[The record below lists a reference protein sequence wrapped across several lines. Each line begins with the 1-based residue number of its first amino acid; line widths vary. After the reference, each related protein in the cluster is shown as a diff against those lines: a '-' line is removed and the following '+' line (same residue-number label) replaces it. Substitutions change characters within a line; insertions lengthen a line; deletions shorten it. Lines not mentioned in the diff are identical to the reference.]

1 MKITKTAIAVAIS
14 SAFLFGCDFDVGSEN
29 NATGGTGGGTGGGGL
44 PPVENAQNYVQIQ
57 DSSTTDVGLLRV
69 KTSEQK
75 SEIAVD
81 AIPVGYLTVD
91 LTYQDNKAIN
101 DGEDKSAYVQ
111 VHTDGTGNAEL
122 RAEISFSNG
131 SIKSRDTSGS
141 QTDVIGTYTVGEE
154 LKVKVSWTETE
165 YTLTVDGQDLGTFA
179 ARNTKPVQYISLKVG
194 DKDTKSNY
202 ELIADNL
209 EIYNT
214 TDAGDELVFEDDFDH
229 YGVGDDLTD
238 SRYNS
243 ALETIVFGTGS
254 DNGGDNGGDGVSEL
268 NALIE
273 SASPGDIIDLSPDA
287 DFSTGVI
294 ALNKAVTLDGYQGAT
309 ITGSACI
316 QITAAGAAVKNL
328 AFENNAIG
336 AECGA
341 HDSDSRRGAITV
353 EEDASDVDNPVVLT
367 NLSFDG
373 SNVTE
378 DGLYKKA
385 SWVFSSGHVTLED
398 SEFINLQSSLQNNAF
413 YTSCVSASR
422 KGIEINNNTFQ
433 IDDLGDKETAAVKV
447 GNSSGGTQS
456 SENCNV
462 TVSGNTFTG
471 YTQNVSDIAGSGT
484 DRIVAVFATDA
495 AVGNENGDVETNN
508 TFN

>member
-254 DNGGDNGGDGVSEL
+254 DNGGDN
-268 NALIE
+268 
-273 SASPGDIIDLSPDA
+273 
-287 DFSTGVI
+287 
-294 ALNKAVTLDGYQGAT
+294 
-309 ITGSACI
+309 
-316 QITAAGAAVKNL
+316 
-328 AFENNAIG
+328 
-336 AECGA
+336 
-341 HDSDSRRGAITV
+341 
-353 EEDASDVDNPVVLT
+353 
-367 NLSFDG
+367 
-373 SNVTE
+373 
-378 DGLYKKA
+378 
-385 SWVFSSGHVTLED
+385 
-398 SEFINLQSSLQNNAF
+398 
-413 YTSCVSASR
+413 
-422 KGIEINNNTFQ
+422 
-433 IDDLGDKETAAVKV
+433 
-447 GNSSGGTQS
+447 
-456 SENCNV
+456 
-462 TVSGNTFTG
+462 
-471 YTQNVSDIAGSGT
+471 
-484 DRIVAVFATDA
+484 
-495 AVGNENGDVETNN
+495 
-508 TFN
+508 

>member
-1 MKITKTAIAVAIS
+1 
-14 SAFLFGCDFDVGSEN
+14 
-29 NATGGTGGGTGGGGL
+29 
-44 PPVENAQNYVQIQ
+44 
-57 DSSTTDVGLLRV
+57 
-69 KTSEQK
+69 
-75 SEIAVD
+75 
-81 AIPVGYLTVD
+81 
-91 LTYQDNKAIN
+91 
-101 DGEDKSAYVQ
+101 
-111 VHTDGTGNAEL
+111 
-122 RAEISFSNG
+122 
-131 SIKSRDTSGS
+131 
-141 QTDVIGTYTVGEE
+141 
-154 LKVKVSWTETE
+154 
-165 YTLTVDGQDLGTFA
+165 
-179 ARNTKPVQYISLKVG
+179 
-194 DKDTKSNY
+194 
-202 ELIADNL
+202 
-209 EIYNT
+209 
-214 TDAGDELVFEDDFDH
+214 
-229 YGVGDDLTD
+229 
-238 SRYNS
+238 
-243 ALETIVFGTGS
+243 
-254 DNGGDNGGDGVSEL
+254 GGDNGGDGVSEL

-447 GNSSGGTQS
+447 GNSSGGEQTAD
-456 SENCNV
+456 NCNV
-462 TVSGNTFTG
+462 TVLGNTFTG
-471 YTQNVSDIAGSGT
+471 YSQNVTGNIKGVVNNKE
-484 DRIVAVFATDA
+484 RIVAVFATDG
-495 AVGNENGDVETNN
+495 AVGNETGDVETNN

>member
-1 MKITKTAIAVAIS
+1 MKISKSVIAVAIS

-29 NATGGTGGGTGGGGL
+29 NVTTPPGGGDGGGGL

-69 KTSEQK
+69 KTSESK

-81 AIPVGYLTVD
+81 DIPVGYLTVD

-243 ALETIVFGTGS
+243 ALEAMVFGTGS
-254 DNGGDNGGDGVSEL
+254 DNGGDNGGDG
-268 NALIE
+268 
-273 SASPGDIIDLSPDA
+273 GDIGGDVTDNFDSYTVGAQISDA
-287 DFSTGVI
+287 NSVYKAKNVDNSTTFAIVSDQQAKSGTNS
-294 ALNKAVTLDGYQGAT
+294 LYLEDD
-309 ITGSACI
+309 S
-316 QITAAGAAVKNL
+316 AAVY
-328 AFENNAIG
+328 EG
-336 AECGA
+336 EG
-341 HDSDSRRGAITV
+341 
-353 EEDASDVDNPVVLT
+353 
-367 NLSFDG
+367 
-373 SNVTE
+373 
-378 DGLYKKA
+378 
-385 SWVFSSGHVTLED
+385 
-398 SEFINLQSSLQNNAF
+398 
-413 YTSCVSASR
+413 
-422 KGIEINNNTFQ
+422 
-433 IDDLGDKETAAVKV
+433 DDAVKV
-447 GNSSGGTQS
+447 FDGIKPTIGREFSTANADSGSVSTSVYIPTDGYESATYLYLGNDTGASSSKRFTEVIFTS
-456 SENCNV
+456 SMIKYRDIDKKQQDLVSYSKDTWVDLEISWVADQV
-462 TVSGNTFTG
+462 TVTVDGVT
-471 YTQNVSDIAGSGT
+471 AGSFTAEKADGLQPSAFALSVGDNASAGT
-484 DRIVAVFATDA
+484 YSYFDNLNSDLF
-495 AVGNENGDVETNN
+495 
-508 TFN
+508 